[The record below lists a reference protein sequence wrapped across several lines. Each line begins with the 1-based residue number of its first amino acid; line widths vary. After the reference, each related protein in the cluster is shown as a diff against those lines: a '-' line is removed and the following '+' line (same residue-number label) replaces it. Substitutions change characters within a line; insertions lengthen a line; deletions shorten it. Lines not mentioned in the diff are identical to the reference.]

1 MPVEP
6 SSFPPPENAVRPD
19 DTTDATPGGGRVPE
33 IRQQAAEII
42 DAVLSASAPEQAAAR
57 DPLRQCLAAHPDR
70 PEAALVEHL
79 IALGALTEFPPG
91 CRSDA
96 PEDSRRATSSGPGGS
111 VRSRIEAVLQ
121 DRMLLTAFQPIR
133 DLSSGEVVGAQALT
147 RFLGDT
153 GDQPAD
159 WFAEARDARL
169 GSDLEFA
176 AMESAL
182 AAARILPAHL
192 YVALKLSPS
201 TCLDPLLSG
210 FLEESALAP
219 ARLVLELTEALTREQ
234 PAALLTALAPL
245 RRSGVR
251 LAIDHAGSYF
261 TSIRHIR
268 QLRPDIIKL
277 DRNLV
282 AGIAT
287 DPIHS
292 SLCEAM
298 IGFAEHIG
306 AVVIAQG
313 IETSAELA
321 AVTGLGTTA
330 GQGYLLGAPTTRP
343 EDWTGWTPA
352 AQEARS
358 CGFLGAP
365 EGRTPCPGL
374 RQTISGA

>member
-1 MPVEP
+1 M
-6 SSFPPPENAVRPD
+6 
-19 DTTDATPGGGRVPE
+19 
-33 IRQQAAEII
+33 
-42 DAVLSASAPEQAAAR
+42 EQ
-57 DPLRQCLAAHPDR
+57 
-70 PEAALVEHL
+70 L
-79 IALGALTEFPPG
+79 IALGALTKFPPG
-91 CRSDA
+91 GRSDA
-96 PEDSRRATSSGPGGS
+96 PEDGRATFSGPRGS

-133 DLSSGEVVGAQALT
+133 DHSNGEVIGAQALT
-147 RFLGDT
+147 RFSGDT

-182 AAARILPAHL
+182 AAARIL
-192 YVALKLSPS
+192 SPS
-201 TCLDPLLSG
+201 TCLDPLLPG

-219 ARLVLELTEALTREQ
+219 ARLVLELTEAMTREQ

-251 LAIDHAGSYF
+251 LAIDHAGSYV
-261 TSIRHIR
+261 TSIRHFR

-313 IETSAELA
+313 IETRPELA
-321 AVTGLGTTA
+321 AATGLGTTT

-352 AQEARS
+352 AQEAQSLTNPDGSLRS
-358 CGFLGAP
+358 
-365 EGRTPCPGL
+365 
-374 RQTISGA
+374 

>member
-6 SSFPPPENAVRPD
+6 SSFPPPANAAGPD
-19 DTTDATPGGGRVPE
+19 DPTEATPGGGRVPE
-33 IRQQAAEII
+33 IRQQASEII
-42 DAVLSASAPEQAAAR
+42 EAVLSASAPEQAAAR
-57 DPLRQCLAAHPDR
+57 EQLRQCLAAHPDR
-70 PEAALVEHL
+70 PEAALLEHL
-79 IALGALTEFPPG
+79 IALGALTEFPPRG
-91 CRSDA
+91 RGDE
-96 PEDSRRATSSGPGGS
+96 PEDGRATSSGPGGS
-111 VRSRIEAVLQ
+111 VHSRIEAVLQ

-133 DLSSGEVVGAQALT
+133 DLSNGEVVGAQALT

-153 GDQPAD
+153 ANQPAD

-201 TCLDPLLSG
+201 TCLDPLLPG

-251 LAIDHAGSYF
+251 LAIDHAGSYV

-313 IETSAELA
+313 IETCAELA
-321 AVTGLGTTA
+321 AVTGLGMTA

-343 EDWTGWTPA
+343 EDWNGWTPA
-352 AQEARS
+352 GQEARS
-358 CGFLGAP
+358 LTNPDGS
-365 EGRTPCPGL
+365 L
-374 RQTISGA
+374 RS